1 MSPHQF
7 HAKWRR
13 VIVATP
19 CRGMYDWASPPG
31 QVIKRGEE
39 LSRQCVSTLC
49 WSFATLKLRNV
60 ELFNA
65 LGTLMERSAVDAR
78 PQEIAHTAW
87 AFAQLRIDA
96 VRGGGVGF
104 WEC

>member
-49 WSFATLKLRNV
+49 WSFATLKLRNL
-60 ELFNA
+60 ELFNC
-65 LGTLMERSAVDAR
+65 LGGLMERSAVRAMGARRLGAR
-78 PQEIAHTAW
+78 PLELSDGTR
-87 AFAQLRIDA
+87 LRD
-96 VRGGGVGF
+96 G
-104 WEC
+104 